1 MNEENISQEM
11 ISEEEILSEVSEAAT
26 EVEDLEDTSD
36 VEAEFGDIEASDAP
50 AIPDNSDEPDE
61 PDKPDVPDEIET
73 LRAEVAALRGALEA
87 KEREHSRMLGE
98 IGDFSEVFPERTLEE
113 VPTEVSQ
120 QVKGGVPLAAAYA
133 LYEKRT
139 AAHNKLVEQVNMRNT
154 EQSAGALGGAGDYN
168 YFSPSEVRRM
178 SATEVKA
185 NYKMIIESMKKWN

>member
-1 MNEENISQEM
+1 M
-11 ISEEEILSEVSEAAT
+11 ISEEELLS

-36 VEAEFGDIEASDAP
+36 VEAELGDIEESDAP
-50 AIPDNSDEPDE
+50 DIPDNSDEPDE
-61 PDKPDVPDEIET
+61 PDESDTPDNADDPDVPDEIES

-87 KEREHSRMLGE
+87 NEREHSRMLGE
-98 IGDFSEVFPERTLEE
+98 IGEFSEVFPERTLEE
-113 VPTEVSQ
+113 VPTEVWQ

-139 AAHNKLVEQVNMRNT
+139 EAHNKLVEQVNMKNT
-154 EQSAGALGGAGDYN
+154 EQSAGALGGAGDNN